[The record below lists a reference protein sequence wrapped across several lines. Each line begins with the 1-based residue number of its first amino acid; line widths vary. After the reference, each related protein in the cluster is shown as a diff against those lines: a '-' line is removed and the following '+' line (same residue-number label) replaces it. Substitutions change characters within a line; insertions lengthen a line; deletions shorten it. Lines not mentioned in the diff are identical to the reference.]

1 MRKNNK
7 LFSIFTRNSF
17 RILGKTKT
25 LICFLGVLLLIATTT
40 LVVTFM
46 SLFLMTRSKEEIIKN
61 GNLADLTV
69 SVPDSVVQNSPQ
81 QKESNINNRE
91 VLDSNLEEYLKTKG
105 FEFTLSKNL
114 PVSDIINNQNFILSQ
129 IEEQNSLNTD
139 PDGNTNIVNKLV
151 LKTDTSFPEDVD
163 YSLIISKNATYFGF
177 YNIWYN
183 NHLIEDSLID
193 AFQFFQYENYLKNKP
208 WLFAD
213 LLLHSNWNISPDF
226 LNKVLPLLRNIAS
239 KPLNE
244 ADYNANYRLFSN
256 TTQPA
261 SQSEVILNPNSYYAK
276 LGQLLFLS
284 GLNYSDYGVTFILT
298 QVIPLIGVSGSIPF
312 TARCNQVSSYFSV
325 LSSDYMHSNRGSKSI
340 ISQRVLQ
347 DVSLLP
353 YKQYPVNGTYTNY
366 QVYDDDTNEYKT
378 YYDFLSWF
386 DQLDDKYKI
395 KINSNSF
402 GIIGIGDTPNILYPS
417 QSASQIFVNSKN
429 NGVAYVNSD
438 GFSRSIDGTSY
449 KPFVYYSVRYP
460 PSVRNNI
467 FKKNQMLNDLKD
479 WTLTNY
485 KEVTAFALNDH
496 TQQNFIFYVWSN
508 FLNNVQRIVVIIGIT
523 IGSIVLILV
532 LIFLVLLIRSIIKQ
546 NIITFGIGLANGVKK
561 SILVLSFFPFALI
574 PSLLFGTIGFFL
586 SFALT
591 SPTLDIISN
600 YWTLVITNVRL
611 YNWVWIW
618 AIIVGITF
626 VVLYLLIIGITF
638 HLLNNNTQSLL
649 QDSGNFKV
657 NPLIIWTKKVTSL
670 FKPIWSFRLTL
681 MMSNVS
687 HFMILLFT
695 TTTFITIC
703 SMCIS
708 SLNIFKNSLANNLE
722 NKKYYSS
729 IDLYSPTINSGYYS
743 DIPYSEIGTS
753 QKGCFNAYDP
763 TPGSYNTNL
772 NYNNPLTMNSEFY
785 TGLEYY
791 NAMIYP
797 YSSDKFFTSLFL
809 TSSNLSN
816 EVNWNFQFLNN
827 RVFNKLLLDVEIN
840 ALGATINPWEFA
852 KQIIPESVSYL
863 ADRNT
868 EQLAQVS
875 FDFYYWLQEQNK
887 IALAQDSS
895 QYINIP
901 ALKDTPYEKFNNKP
915 IYYSTFLPNIHKQ
928 PFTLD
933 GSDLFENYDDSNVNL
948 ENWIFIRETNTDNG
962 SKYWALNKD
971 QAKYAAPSFT
981 FKAQTVALFA
991 QMLTN
996 NSNPLYQMWY
1006 KYIYPKN
1013 PNLGMLEQEIP
1024 NYNYKISSNIAPVE
1038 KNDETYTY
1046 VDFNYEKNKK
1056 SISGKAVGIK
1066 PDSKFVDLLDSNKN
1080 DLKQRLIDYVVE
1092 QPLDGEL
1099 TTYPIIINNVV
1110 AKRWNLDV
1118 KDKFVINPTN
1128 TFDRFN
1134 VTNYNQFATST
1145 NDLIPLY
1152 QCQFEVIGITDTNFE
1167 EQYYTLQEYANKIL
1181 GYQDF
1186 SNVSY
1191 TNWKS
1196 PIYPGK
1202 GYIPFNGV
1210 FSDNKEIVFLKNYA
1224 GMYIPSGIST
1234 ILSNFSYNFGTGP
1247 GQSQNMGAL
1256 HSIVQNNYNKFDKLM
1271 NANLVVDRTNNEI
1284 ISKALNS
1291 KQTFNFP
1298 SHDTDVDII
1307 GDWMRR
1313 FIDLFGSSSLLLSS
1327 VNSIDIP
1334 NATIG
1339 VGNYFDDAL
1348 MNIDAIIAITFIV
1361 TLLVIIS
1368 LIAIIV
1374 VFESQKLIAILK
1386 VLGYSN
1392 IQTAF
1397 SLAFVY
1403 YFVLVLGTLIAIP
1416 MSFLFTSVL
1425 KTITFNSFNIII
1437 TPMVHWWVF
1446 IGGFILVGTII
1457 SLILLYIYNKMKK
1470 MNPAKEIAVK

>member
-1 MRKNNK
+1 MKKNNN

-25 LICFLGVLLLIATTT
+25 LISFLGVLLLIATTT

-46 SLFLMTRSKEEIIKN
+46 SLFLMTRSKDEIIKN

-69 SVPDSVVQNSPQ
+69 SVPESIIRNE
-81 QKESNINNRE
+81 QKKETNINNKQI
-91 VLDSNLEEYLKTKG
+91 LDNNLEEYLKLNG
-105 FEFTLSKNL
+105 FEFSLSKNL
-114 PVSDIINNQNFILSQ
+114 PVSDIINNQNFILSLV
-129 IEEQNSLNTD
+129 EEQNSLNTD
-139 PDGNTNIVNKLV
+139 PNGNTSVVNKLV
-151 LKTDTSFPEDVD
+151 LKTNTSFPEDTD
-163 YSLIISKNATYFGF
+163 YSLIISNNAQYFAF
-177 YNIWYN
+177 YNMWYN
-183 NHLIEDSLID
+183 NGLID
-193 AFQFFQYENYLKNKP
+193 NSLNDSFTFFQYENYLKNKP

-213 LLLHSNWNISPDF
+213 LLLHSNWNISSDF
-226 LNKVLPLLRNIAS
+226 LNKVLPILKNIATQ
-239 KPLNE
+239 PNNE
-244 ADYNANYRLFSN
+244 DDFNANYRLFTN
-256 TTQPA
+256 TTMPS
-261 SQSEVILNPNSYYAK
+261 SQSELVINRNSYFAK
-276 LGQLLFLS
+276 IGELLFLS
-284 GLNYSDYGVTFILT
+284 GLNYSNYSVSFILT

-312 TARCNQVSSYFSV
+312 AAKCNQISSYFSV
-325 LSSDYMHSNRGSKSI
+325 LSSDYMHSNKDSKSI
-340 ISQRVLQ
+340 ISQRVLK
-347 DVSLLP
+347 DISLLP
-353 YKQYPVNGTYTNY
+353 YKQYPIDGKYTSY

-378 YYDFLSWF
+378 YYDFISWF
-386 DQLDDKYKI
+386 EQLNDKYKI

-402 GIIGIGDTPNILYPS
+402 GIIGVGDTPNLLYPS

-460 PSVRNNI
+460 PSARNNI
-467 FKKNQMLNDLKD
+467 FKKNKMLDELKK
-479 WTLTNY
+479 WTLENY
-485 KEVTAFALNDH
+485 KEVTAFELNDH

-508 FLNNVQRIVVIIGIT
+508 FLNNVQRIVVIIGIV
-523 IGSIVLILV
+523 IGSIVLMLA
-532 LIFLVLLIRSIIKQ
+532 LIFLGLLIRSIIKQ
-546 NIITFGIGLANGVKK
+546 NIITFGIGLANGVNKW
-561 SILVLSFFPFALI
+561 ILVLSFFPFAFI

-600 YWTLVITNVRL
+600 YWTLVISNVKL

-618 AIIVGITF
+618 AIIIGVTF
-626 VVLYLLIIGITF
+626 VVLYSLIIGITF
-638 HLLNNNTQSLL
+638 YLLNNNTQSLL
-649 QDSGNFKV
+649 QNSGTFKV
-657 NPLIIWTKKVTSL
+657 NPLVIWTKKATSL

-687 HFMILLFT
+687 RFMILLFT

-708 SLNIFKNSLANNLE
+708 SLNIFKSSLSSNLE

-729 IDLYSPTINSGYYS
+729 VDLYSPTINSGYYS

-791 NAMIYP
+791 NSMIYP

-827 RVFNKLLLDVEIN
+827 RVFNKLLLDTEIN

-868 EQLAQVS
+868 ELLAQTS

-887 IALAQDSS
+887 IALSKDSS
-895 QYINIP
+895 KYINIP
-901 ALKDTPYEKFNNKP
+901 ELKDTPYEKFNNKP
-915 IYYSTFLPNIHKQ
+915 IYYSTFLPNINKQ

-933 GSDLFENYDDSNVNL
+933 GSDLFENYDDPNVNL
-948 ENWIFIRETNTDNG
+948 ENWIFIRQTNTDNG
-962 SKYWALNKD
+962 NKYWALNKD
-971 QAKYAAPSFT
+971 QAKYSAPSFT
-981 FKAQTVALFA
+981 FKSQTVSLFA
-991 QMLTN
+991 QLLTN

-1013 PNLGMLEQEIP
+1013 LNLGQKDQKIP
-1024 NYNYKISSNIAPVE
+1024 DYNYKIASNIVPVE
-1038 KNDETYTY
+1038 NNDETYTY
-1046 VDFNYEKNKK
+1046 VEFNYEKNNKA
-1056 SISGKAVGIK
+1056 ISGKAVGIK
-1066 PDSKFVDLLDSNKN
+1066 SDSKFVNLFDKNKN
-1080 DLKQRLIDYVVE
+1080 DLKQKLINYIVE
-1092 QPLDGEL
+1092 QPLPGEL
-1099 TTYPIIINNVV
+1099 TTYPIVINNVV
-1110 AKRWNLDV
+1110 SKRWGIDV
-1118 KDKFVINPTN
+1118 NDKFVINPTN

-1134 VTNYNQFATST
+1134 VINYNQFVTSSS
-1145 NDLIPLY
+1145 DLIPIY

-1167 EQYYTLQEYANKIL
+1167 EQYYTLQQYANKIL

-1210 FSDNKEIVFLKNYA
+1210 FSNSQDIVFLKNYA
-1224 GMYIPSGIST
+1224 GMYVPSGIST
-1234 ILSNFSYNFGTGP
+1234 IISNFSSNFGTGP

-1256 HSIVQNNYNKFDKLM
+1256 HSIINNNYNQFDKLM
-1271 NANLVVDRTNNEI
+1271 NANLIVDRANNDI
-1284 ISKALNS
+1284 ISRALNS
-1291 KQTFNFP
+1291 KQTFNLP
-1298 SHDTDVDII
+1298 SSSNEVDAL

-1313 FIDLFGSSSLLLSS
+1313 FIDLFGSTSLLISS
-1327 VNSIDIP
+1327 ASNIDIP
-1334 NATIG
+1334 SATIG
-1339 VGNYFDDAL
+1339 VGNYFDNAL
-1348 MNIDAIIAITFIV
+1348 MNIDGIIAITFIV

-1368 LIAIIV
+1368 LIAIII

-1403 YFVLVLGTLIAIP
+1403 YFVLVLGTLISIP
-1416 MSFLFTSVL
+1416 MSFLFINIL

-1437 TPMVHWWVF
+1437 TPSVHWWVF
-1446 IGGFILVGTII
+1446 IGGFVLVGII
-1457 SLILLYIYNKMKK
+1457 LSLILLYIYNKMKK
-1470 MNPAKEIAVK
+1470 MNPAQEIAVK